1 MALKG
6 SARPSHQGA
15 VRIVAGRLRGSKL
28 VVPDLPGLRPTP
40 DRIRETLF
48 NWLNPFI
55 SGARCLDLYAGTGA
69 LGIEA
74 WSRGAAEC
82 VFVERDRDLCR
93 LLQDNLARL
102 RVDGA
107 RVIHDDAA
115 RFLGTAAP
123 SGGYDLVFLDP
134 PFAADLWP
142 AAASALESGG
152 WLCAGALVHAEMP
165 KDALPKLPP
174 NWQLHREGHA
184 GAVRYALYRRAAA
197 DPLS

>member
-1 MALKG
+1 MTLKG
-6 SARPSHQGA
+6 PGRQGT
-15 VRIVAGRLRGSKL
+15 VRIVAGSLRGSRL

-48 NWLNPFI
+48 NWLSPFI

-74 WSRGAAEC
+74 LSRGAADC
-82 VFVERDRDLCR
+82 VFVERDRELCR

-107 RVIHDDAA
+107 RVIHDDAGH
-115 RFLGTAAP
+115 FLGAAALP
-123 SGGYDLVFLDP
+123 SAYDLVFLDP
-134 PFAADLWP
+134 PFGAGLWS
-142 AAASALESGG
+142 AAASALESGA
-152 WLCAGALVHAEMP
+152 WLRTGALVYTEMS
-165 KDALPKLPP
+165 DDVLPALPP

-184 GAVRYALYRRAAA
+184 GAVRYALYRRMAS